1 MKRILKHKNDHM
13 KDDKEAK
20 GKPSQNQPNVFT
32 PEPPQVMNPSERS
45 KKDADDGKHSK
56 DKKKEKKK

>member
-1 MKRILKHKNDHM
+1 M

-20 GKPSQNQPNVFT
+20 GKPGQDQPNVFT

-45 KKDADDGKHSK
+45 KKDADDGKDSK